1 MTLDSRACFR
11 IGEGQLNP
19 SQCGAKAFR
28 QHELKRLGFLVPD
41 GLILTYD
48 QVDHWAA
55 ACQLSQ
61 RDTYATALKRIRG
74 ADQGNDFLAAVLS
87 ALPGKGPLILRTAA
101 AKEDR
106 PDGTMAGQFVSRPG
120 IHTTEDL
127 QEALA
132 AAWAAAASRS
142 SAPLRLSFLVQE
154 YIQTEYGG
162 VAFTVSPTAPKAS
175 EIILEVI
182 EGSCAQLTG
191 GASPDA
197 RLTFDW
203 RNQTLDKPFPGHLSR
218 LVSNDQITQLGNT
231 FLDLQKHF
239 GCPQDIEWGV
249 CEGVLYIF
257 QSRPI
262 TRIAF
267 SADTIWTNANFR
279 DGGIGADMPSP
290 LMWSLY
296 QMTFDQSID
305 AFSKRYHITPDTP
318 PKAWSRTFL
327 GYPYWNLAATKSGA
341 RKVLGYVERQFDQ
354 GQGVTPYYE
363 GDGEVSKLTPRRL
376 FTSLKALLAIRKS
389 IKSRFKVCQQTKAY
403 FEKIAST
410 ELVTPPDEQSATADL
425 VLYFERL
432 VTQHLMYIYTRYW
445 EIIYDNTFVS
455 TFTQQ
460 ALDRYN
466 RKTGSNLE
474 FPAVTANLENV
485 AHLRPLEALLELG
498 QGILS
503 DDAAHAWWTAH
514 SVEEIF
520 ETWYNGSPFPF
531 QDQLKDY
538 LTDYGYKSSR
548 ELEIQAP
555 NWSEDPTPVFH
566 VLRQFLAGAFS
577 ASAKPHTPWHS
588 DRSLP
593 HKFKRQIE
601 QQRKLLWWKEEIRD
615 ITTQLFHYIRKSVIA
630 LGQRL
635 EKEGILPNA
644 EDAFFLT
651 HQELI
656 CLGKMGTV
664 TADYRE
670 RIVYRRNLQASFRN
684 FQKPDLIFPD
694 PAEHRTT
701 TVGYS
706 GLKGIGVCHGKVEGV
721 AVTVSEINDYFDPST
736 LDGRILVTP
745 YINPGHLPYF
755 SNLKGLITENGGLLS
770 HAAIICRELNIP
782 AIFGVPDATHKL
794 RDNPR
799 IRLNGKTG
807 EVAILAE

>member
-1 MTLDSRACFR
+1 MTLDSKAFFR
-11 IGEGQLNP
+11 IGEDQLKP
-19 SQCGAKAFR
+19 SQCGAKALR
-28 QHELKRLGFLVPD
+28 QHELKRAGYLVPD
-41 GLILTYD
+41 GLILPYD
-48 QVDHWAA
+48 QVNQWAA

-61 RDTYATALKRIRG
+61 QDNYAAALERIKS
-74 ADQGNDFLAAVLS
+74 AEQANDFLRAVLS
-87 ALPGKGPLILRTAA
+87 ALAGKGPLILRTAA
-101 AKEDR
+101 AAEDH

-120 IHTTEDL
+120 IHTLEDF

-132 AAWAAAASRS
+132 AAWAAAATLS
-142 SAPLRLSFLVQE
+142 PEPPRLSFLVQE
-154 YIQTEYGG
+154 YIQTEYAG
-162 VAFTVSPTAPKAS
+162 VAFTVSPIAPKAS
-175 EIILEVI
+175 EIVMEVI

-203 RNQTLDKPFPGHLSR
+203 SNRTLDQPIPEPLSG
-218 LVSNDQITQLGNT
+218 LVSNSKITQLGNT

-249 CEGVLYIF
+249 RDGALYVF

-305 AFSKRYHITPDTP
+305 AFSKRYYLTPDTP

-363 GDGEVSKLTPRRL
+363 GDGEVSKLTLRRI

-410 ELVTPPDEQSATADL
+410 ELATPPDEQASTADL
-425 VLYFERL
+425 VLHFERM
-432 VTQHLMYIYTRYW
+432 VTQHLMHIYTHYW

-474 FPAVTANLENV
+474 FPVVTANLKDV
-485 AHLRPLEALLELG
+485 AHLRPLEALKQMG
-498 QGILS
+498 QDILS
-503 DDAAHAWWTAH
+503 DVAAQSWWTSH
-514 SVEEIF
+514 TVEEIH
-520 ETWYNGSPFPF
+520 ETWCNGLAFPF
-531 QDQLKDY
+531 QGQLRDY
-538 LTDYGYKSSR
+538 LKNYGYKSSR
-548 ELEIQAP
+548 ELEIQVP

-566 VLRQFLAGAFS
+566 ALRQFLTGTFS
-577 ASAKPHTPWHS
+577 DPPKPHAHWQNERP
-588 DRSLP
+588 LP
-593 HKFKRQIE
+593 RGLIRQIE

-615 ITTQLFHYIRKSVIA
+615 ITTQLFHHIRKSVIL
-630 LGQRL
+630 LGERL
-635 EKEGILPNA
+635 ATEGVLQNA
-644 EDAFFLT
+644 GDAFFLT

-656 CLGKMGTV
+656 RLGKMAAV
-664 TADYRE
+664 AEDYRA
-670 RIVYRRNLQASFRN
+670 RIACRRSLRASFRN
-684 FQKPDLIFPD
+684 FQKPDIIFPD
-694 PAEHRTT
+694 PADEKYTAA
-701 TVGYS
+701 GYS
-706 GLKGIGVCHGKVEGV
+706 SLNGIGVCHGKVEGV
-721 AVTVSEINDYFDPST
+721 AVTVDEINDRFDPSV
-736 LDGRILVTP
+736 LKGRILVTA

-755 SNLKGLITENGGLLS
+755 SNLKGLVTENGGLLS

-782 AIFGVPDATHKL
+782 AVFGVPGATQKL
-794 RDNPR
+794 KDNPL
-799 IRLNGKTG
+799 IQLNGKTG